1 VSSTQ
6 LFEDELGLDTEALAS
21 GLHSSQRR
29 KKISLILAA
38 VGAACV
44 VIGCIVGIAV
54 VLTTNGMRQ
63 EKGRDAAMPPL
74 TSFGP
79 CDARHV
85 VPKVFSGACDEGL
98 PIDWW

>member
-1 VSSTQ
+1 VSTTQ

-44 VIGCIVGIAV
+44 VIGCVVGIAV
-54 VLTTNGMRQ
+54 VLTTNGMRKK
-63 EKGRDAAMPPL
+63 KGRDAAILVL
-74 TSFGP
+74 TSLGP
-79 CDARHV
+79 CDVRHV
-85 VPKVFSGACDEGL
+85 VWAQGFRWVR
-98 PIDWW
+98 